1 MQPSDTPSLVLKAS
15 LAPLTTLSV
24 AGLDLEQV
32 REALSR
38 KQTEAPALFNRLP
51 CVLDL
56 SGVDSEAMSLQQL
69 HQVCVDCGLLP
80 IAAQNVPVAW
90 RDQVAV
96 LNMADLGSG
105 GMRRTESPTEPDE
118 APPPAPAP
126 RALRLYTGNIRSG
139 QQFYH
144 DGDLVILGTINAGA
158 EVLATGDIHVYGA
171 VRGRVLAGIK
181 GDGSAVVACQQF
193 DPELLAIA
201 GQYRLFEDER
211 PHRDQPVVA
220 RLDGD
225 RLNLTSI

>member
-1 MQPSDTPSLVLKAS
+1 MQQSESPSLVLKAS

-24 AGLDLEQV
+24 AGLDLEQI
-32 REALSR
+32 REALAR

-56 SGVDSEAMSLQQL
+56 RGVDSDAMSLRQL
-69 HQVCVDCGLLP
+69 HRVCVECGLLP
-80 IAAQNVPVAW
+80 IAAQHVIEAW
-90 RDQVAV
+90 RDEVAA

-105 GMRRTESPTEPDE
+105 GVRRTESASEPDPVPE
-118 APPPAPAP
+118 PAP
-126 RALRLYTGNIRSG
+126 RALRLYTGNVRSG
-139 QQFYH
+139 QQFHH
-144 DGDLVILGTINAGA
+144 DGDLVILGTVNPGA

-171 VRGRVLAGIK
+171 LRGRVLAGIK

-201 GQYRLFEDER
+201 GQYRLFEEER

>member
-1 MQPSDTPSLVLKAS
+1 MQQSDTPSLVLKAS

-24 AGLDLEQV
+24 AGLDLDQV

-56 SGVDSEAMSLQQL
+56 GGVDSEAMSLQQL
-69 HQVCVDCGLLP
+69 NQVCVECGLLP
-80 IAAQNVPVAW
+80 IAAQNVSMEWREQLVA
-90 RDQVAV
+90 

-105 GMRRTESPTEPDE
+105 GARRTESTKEPDE
-118 APPPAPAP
+118 VPPPAP

-139 QQFYH
+139 QQFH
-144 DGDLVILGTINAGA
+144 FDGDLIIQGTINPGA
-158 EVLATGDIHVYGA
+158 EVLATGDIHVYGP

-181 GDGSAVVACQQF
+181 GDGSAVIACQQF

-201 GQYRLFEDER
+201 GQYRLFEEAH
-211 PHRDQPVVA
+211 PHRNQPVVA

-225 RLNLTSI
+225 SLNLTSIS